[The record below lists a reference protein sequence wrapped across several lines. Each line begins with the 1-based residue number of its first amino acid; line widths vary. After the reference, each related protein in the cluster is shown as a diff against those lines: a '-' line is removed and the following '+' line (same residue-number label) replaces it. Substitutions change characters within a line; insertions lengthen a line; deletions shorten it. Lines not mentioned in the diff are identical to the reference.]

1 MPTYL
6 LDPDIC
12 FLNHGSFG
20 ATPRELLDVQAELR
34 RNLEAE
40 PVDFLHRHIEE
51 RINKARRPVAEFL
64 GAELNG
70 TVFVNNATSG
80 VNAVVQSFPWQRGDQ
95 ILTTNHRYE
104 AVRNTLTY
112 VAARHG
118 AEVIEAQVPFPIKH
132 STDVLDAIEAAVTPR
147 TRMMMIDQVTSPTG
161 LIFPVKEI
169 IQIAKSRGI
178 AIMIDGA
185 HAPGQIDVDLSTL
198 GADFWVGN
206 LHKWMCAPKGVAA
219 LYVADEWRDRIHPT
233 VISHGFGQG
242 LAAEFGWCGTHDPTA
257 WLCAPDAIALHQRQ
271 GGATFRAAHH
281 ALVQTG
287 RTVIAEALGVELP
300 HPDDARIYG
309 SMASIPLTCS
319 AESVANLFR
328 CIREEDKIEVPI
340 IVWDNRAWVRIS
352 GFAGYNTPK
361 QYERLAQALQS
372 RLIGA

>member
-1 MPTYL
+1 
-6 LDPDIC
+6 
-12 FLNHGSFG
+12 
-20 ATPRELLDVQAELR
+20 
-34 RNLEAE
+34 
-40 PVDFLHRHIEE
+40 
-51 RINKARRPVAEFL
+51 
-64 GAELNG
+64 
-70 TVFVNNATSG
+70 
-80 VNAVVQSFPWQRGDQ
+80 
-95 ILTTNHRYE
+95 
-104 AVRNTLTY
+104 
-112 VAARHG
+112 
-118 AEVIEAQVPFPIKH
+118 
-132 STDVLDAIEAAVTPR
+132 
-147 TRMMMIDQVTSPTG
+147 MMMIDQVTSPTG